1 MNVGSVNHGI
11 SSPAGRVAWLR
22 TMFEIRLFE
31 DKIQE
36 LFMQSLVQG
45 TTHLGQGQ
53 EAVSVG
59 AVSALEPRDFLT
71 VTYRGHGP
79 ALARGMTLDAAF
91 GEMMGR
97 STGCCGGVGGSM
109 HFTDFSRNLIGA
121 FAIVG
126 AGLPVAVGAG
136 ISAQLQGTGAVS
148 MTFFGDGATN
158 IGSFHEALN
167 MASVWKAPVVFVVEN
182 NLYGE
187 YSPLVRTTSVPDIAM
202 RADGYSMPGVIVD
215 GQDVSAVHE
224 VAAAAVARARAGE
237 GPTLVEAKTY
247 RFRGHNRTDPGK
259 YRPRDEVAHW
269 LSRDPIELLGKELTD
284 EGAISREDHAQMRAE
299 VQVEIDES
307 AARAAQ
313 APYPT
318 LDDARSYVYAQ

>member
-1 MNVGSVNHGI
+1 MEFGTSDQADPVT
-11 SSPAGRVAWLR
+11 WLR
-22 TMFEIRLFE
+22 TMLEIRLFE

-79 ALARGMTLDAAF
+79 ALARGMPLDAAF
-91 GEMMGR
+91 AEMMGR

-126 AGLPVAVGAG
+126 AGLPVAVGAAV
-136 ISAQLQGTGAVS
+136 SAQLQDTGAVS
-148 MTFFGDGATN
+148 MTFCGDGATN

-167 MASVWKAPVVFVVEN
+167 MASVWKAPVVFVIEN

-187 YSPLVRTTSVPDIAM
+187 YSPLARTTSVQEIAV
-202 RADGYSMPGVIVD
+202 RAAGYSMPGVRVD
-215 GQDVSAVHE
+215 GQDIGAVHH

-237 GPTLVEAKTY
+237 GPTLIEAKTY

-259 YRPRDEVAHW
+259 YRPPDEVAHW
-269 LSRDPIELLGKELTD
+269 RSRDPIELSGKELAD
-284 EGAISREDHAQMRAE
+284 AGVLSRDDQAQVRAD

-318 LDDARSYVYAQ
+318 LDDVRSYVYAE